1 MSKKSSTIII
11 SIICVVTMLALII
24 GILVKDGI
32 ITEETIFTNHNVQG
46 NSTVST
52 SQNTTDNESTTNN
65 KYTAGYPVFAVLLE
79 EGAEYPVQYTSD
91 KYEAGEYR
99 DILVKFNQMSISK
112 EKGNFDICSDWD
124 EKKNSEGTIINGYS
138 YVSLDVTLVNQGE
151 YSHEVSLNSLYL
163 LAGSEYS
170 YELRSYNSEEANPQ
184 AKNYFIVTL
193 EPDTEYH
200 FTFAYIAEDQV
211 IKENLSELYLYASFL
226 SFNSLNNENNQLPL
240 IKKGVENE

>member
-1 MSKKSSTIII
+1 MYMNKKMSTIII
-11 SIICVVTMLALII
+11 SVVCVVTMLTLTI
-24 GILVKDGI
+24 GILIKDGI
-32 ITEETIFTNHNVQG
+32 ITEETIFTNHNIQG

-52 SQNTTDNESTTNN
+52 SQNTSDNESTTNN
-65 KYTAGYPVFAVLLE
+65 KYSAGYPVFAVLLE

-99 DILVKFNQMSISK
+99 DILVKFNQISISK

-124 EKKNSEGTIINGYS
+124 EKKNSEGTIINDYS
-138 YVSLDVTLVNQGE
+138 YVSLDVTLINQGE
-151 YSHEVSLNSLYL
+151 YPQEVSLNSLYL
-163 LAGSEYS
+163 LAGPDHG
-170 YELRSYNSEEANPQ
+170 YELRSYNSEDANPQ

-193 EPDTEYH
+193 ESNTEYH

-211 IKENLSELYLYASFL
+211 IKENSSELYLYTSFL
-226 SFNSLNNENNQLPL
+226 SFNDENHELPL